1 MLQEMYDEQNSG
13 LEIDL
18 EPNDDD
24 NAAAIENDN
33 QPVAPIEDDN
43 HDVAAIE
50 NEAQVVNPPQIQ
62 THVVAPNIEQINIQT
77 VIRPV
82 RPFSRKREKA
92 KIPDQYASQQATL
105 DDQASRR
112 ACSTPIASKDTS
124 AASQSQVE
132 TLFL

>member
-1 MLQEMYDEQNSG
+1 MLQEINDEQNSG

-50 NEAQVVNPPQIQ
+50 NEAQVQK
-62 THVVAPNIEQINIQT
+62 HVVAPNIEQINIQT

-82 RPFSRKREKA
+82 RPFSRKREKE

-112 ACSTPIASKDTS
+112 ACSTPIASKNSS
-124 AASQSQVE
+124 ATSQSQVE